1 MDILEVLGVAGAAL
15 RRVVLA
21 PLDCTVFNRETARE
35 IAETGA
41 YMSYNMFGEFPSGYY
56 PHNPAVHL
64 LNDAGR
70 VAEIIWMIE
79 CGWTEQV
86 LISHDM
92 AQAFRLARWGGHG
105 YHYILAEIVP
115 LMRLRG
121 VSEEAIDQMLV
132 GNPRALL
139 TMVAPD
145 R

>member
-1 MDILEVLGVAGAAL
+1 
-15 RRVVLA
+15 
-21 PLDCTVFNRETARE
+21 
-35 IAETGA
+35 
-41 YMSYNMFGEFPSGYY
+41 MSYDMFGELPSGYY
-56 PHNPAVHL
+56 LHNPAVHL

-70 VAEIIWMIE
+70 VVEIMWMIE
-79 CGWTEQV
+79 CGWTEQI

-92 AQAFRLARWGGHG
+92 AQAFRLVRWGGHG

-145 R
+145 RYKISAQL